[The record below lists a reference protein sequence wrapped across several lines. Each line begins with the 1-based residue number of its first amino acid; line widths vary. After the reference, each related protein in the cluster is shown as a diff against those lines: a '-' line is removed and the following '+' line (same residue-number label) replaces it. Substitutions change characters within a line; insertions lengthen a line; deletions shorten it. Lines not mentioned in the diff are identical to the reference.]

1 MICLLPTPP
10 QRVRLPLMLISLGLF
25 SRLNHD
31 TEMTSTTP
39 SPTHQRWTN
48 TYPQP
53 PSLLRAISLART
65 APSTTAALPPT
76 TKPLPSRS
84 SKRSSSSTR
93 KTTTTTTTTNGAL
106 CPSSPCRPG
115 VPLRRHHHHL
125 PRSLLPRLLH
135 RRRQQHQHSWSSL
148 LLSCRRRRGLCF
160 VGWRPSRA
168 FPAAGFRS
176 LVLAAAQSRPG
187 DAAAALMGLEKQLEH
202 EEEGSWG
209 GRCW

>member
-1 MICLLPTPP
+1 MICRLPTPP
-10 QRVRLPLMLISLGLF
+10 QRGRLPLMLISLGLF

-31 TEMTSTTP
+31 TETTSTTP

-53 PSLLRAISLART
+53 PSNLRASSLART

-93 KTTTTTTTTNGAL
+93 KTMTTTTTTNGAL
-106 CPSSPCRPG
+106 CPSFPCRPG

-125 PRSLLPRLLH
+125 PRSLLPRLL
-135 RRRQQHQHSWSSL
+135 RRSRQQHQRCSSGPPA
-148 LLSCRRRRGLCF
+148 LSCP
-160 VGWRPSRA
+160 RPSIVAPPSSVGAMGSASSAGDPLAPFPPLIFVRWCWRLLDRA
-168 FPAAGFRS
+168 LEMLP
-176 LVLAAAQSRPG
+176 RP
-187 DAAAALMGLEKQLEH
+187 
-202 EEEGSWG
+202 
-209 GRCW
+209 